1 MELISEP
8 QVADVFKGYA
18 PDIRQKLQHLR
29 QAIIDTASETE
40 GLNKLTETLKWGEP
54 SYVTKRG
61 STIRIDW
68 KRSTPEYYAM
78 YFICTTTLVETF
90 RMVYGDLFQY
100 QGKRAILFRLDD
112 EVPMTELKH
121 CISLALTY
129 QQIKHLP
136 MLGV

>member
-18 PDIRQKLQHLR
+18 PDIRQKIQHLR
-29 QAIIDTASETE
+29 QVIIDTASETE
-40 GLNKLTETLKWGEP
+40 GLKKLTETLKWGEP

-61 STIRIDW
+61 SPIRIDW
-68 KRSTPEYYAM
+68 KRSNPQYYAM

-100 QGKRAILFRLDD
+100 QGNRAILFHLDD
-112 EVPMTELKH
+112 KIPVTELKH

-129 QQIKHLP
+129 RQIKHLP